1 MYSKSYILQIA
12 ILDYFLTSIFTN
24 ATFWFPQYMKQS
36 KEIMH
41 AYIQQRIYV
50 FHFMFYI
57 NHLMFEILL

>member
-1 MYSKSYILQIA
+1 
-12 ILDYFLTSIFTN
+12 
-24 ATFWFPQYMKQS
+24 MKQS